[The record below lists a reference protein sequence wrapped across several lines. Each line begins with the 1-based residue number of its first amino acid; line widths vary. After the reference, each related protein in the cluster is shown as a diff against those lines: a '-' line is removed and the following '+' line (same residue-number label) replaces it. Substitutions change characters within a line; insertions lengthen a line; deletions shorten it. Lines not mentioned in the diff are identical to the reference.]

1 MRALVSNGLIVGAIL
16 SYYVTTFVHNSG
28 QRSYTLDVQLLSAS
42 YLFNARA
49 INTMTRLK
57 GALARQI
64 QIHTEIVQTPLRH
77 CLLDL
82 SS

>member
-57 GALARQI
+57 GALAQPAA
-64 QIHTEIVQTPLRH
+64 QVKQTVRRSGV
-77 CLLDL
+77 CTI
-82 SS
+82 SV